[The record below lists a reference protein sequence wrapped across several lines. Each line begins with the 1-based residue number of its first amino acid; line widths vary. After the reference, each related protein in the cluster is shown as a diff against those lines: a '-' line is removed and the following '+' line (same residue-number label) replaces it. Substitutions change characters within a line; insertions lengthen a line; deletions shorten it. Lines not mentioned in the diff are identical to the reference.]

1 MTVPTP
7 PSHKTKEQF
16 KNAEDSILD
25 GKLLSYLPL
34 EGWGYRTMDEIKE
47 GKEDEAIR

>member
-1 MTVPTP
+1 MPIPTP
-7 PSHKTKEQF
+7 PQHTSYKQF

-34 EGWGYRTMDEIKE
+34 EGWGYRTIDEITE
-47 GKEDEAIR
+47 GEPDEAVR

>member
-1 MTVPTP
+1 MVIPTP
-7 PSHKTKEQF
+7 PSHTTEAQY

-34 EGWGYRTMDEIKE
+34 EGWGYRSMDEILE
-47 GKEDEAIR
+47 GENNEEVR